1 MPATGL
7 RVEFNHPCK
16 KLIVRRK
23 SAIPHYYLPF
33 IFTKMAESIQH
44 TEQISVVPE
53 QPVAESNT
61 ASNTSSNRRRTSDPI
76 PSDPS
81 ALTTNHDATN
91 TTKRQNLTSDGE
103 NDRPTSNISSKIS
116 KGEKRQR
123 RQARQL
129 TKKQKKAARNSR
141 ITIKATEWSYLK
153 LEIILIPSS
162 AGFALPETLDLIT
175 LYTLLQS
182 ALKRYLGI
190 IGSSLH
196 FDILHVDN
204 LTVFL
209 RVPST
214 DFSPFWAAM
223 SGYYVDA
230 NATSGFKIVDGCSKV
245 GITIAKTSKFL
256 NGVTGP
262 PRKWVPPTAPIAE

>member
-1 MPATGL
+1 
-7 RVEFNHPCK
+7 
-16 KLIVRRK
+16 
-23 SAIPHYYLPF
+23 
-33 IFTKMAESIQH
+33 MADLIQH
-44 TEQISVVPE
+44 TEQISVVAE
-53 QPVAESNT
+53 QSIVESNT
-61 ASNTSSNRRRTSDPI
+61 ASNTSSKRRRTSDPT
-76 PSDPS
+76 PFDSS
-81 ALTTNHDATN
+81 TTRDAIK
-91 TTKRQNLTSDGE
+91 TTKRPKLTSDGE

-116 KGEKRQR
+116 KREKRER

-129 TKKQKKAARNSR
+129 ANKHKKAARNSR

-153 LEIILIPSS
+153 LEMYVIPSS
-162 AGFALPETLDLIT
+162 AVVALPETIDLIT
-175 LYTLLQS
+175 FYTILQS

-204 LTVFL
+204 LTAFV
-209 RVPST
+209 RVPSS

-262 PRKWVPPTAPIAE
+262 ARKWVPPTAPIAE

>member
-1 MPATGL
+1 
-7 RVEFNHPCK
+7 
-16 KLIVRRK
+16 
-23 SAIPHYYLPF
+23 
-33 IFTKMAESIQH
+33 MADLIQH
-44 TEQISVVPE
+44 TEQISAVAE
-53 QPVAESNT
+53 QSIVESNT
-61 ASNTSSNRRRTSDPI
+61 ASNTSSKRRRTSDPT
-76 PSDPS
+76 PFDSS
-81 ALTTNHDATN
+81 TTHDAIN
-91 TTKRQNLTSDGE
+91 TTKRPKLTSDGE

-116 KGEKRQR
+116 KREKRER

-129 TKKQKKAARNSR
+129 ANKHKKAARNSR
-141 ITIKATEWSYLK
+141 ITIKVTEWSYLK
-153 LEIILIPSS
+153 LEMYAINTYLLKYYCRNANVTYGILIPSS
-162 AGFALPETLDLIT
+162 AVVALPETIDLIT
-175 LYTLLQS
+175 FYTILQS

-204 LTVFL
+204 LTAFV
-209 RVPST
+209 RVPSS

-262 PRKWVPPTAPIAE
+262 ARKWVPPTAPIAE

>member
-1 MPATGL
+1 MAD
-7 RVEFNHPCK
+7 
-16 KLIVRRK
+16 LIR
-23 SAIPHYYLPF
+23 
-33 IFTKMAESIQH
+33 H
-44 TEQISVVPE
+44 TEEISVVPE
-53 QPVAESNT
+53 QSIVESNT
-61 ASNTSSNRRRTSDPI
+61 ASNTSSKRRRTSDPI
-76 PSDPS
+76 PIDSS
-81 ALTTNHDATN
+81 TTHDAIN
-91 TTKRQNLTSDGE
+91 TTKRPKLTSDGE

-116 KGEKRQR
+116 KREKRAR

-129 TKKQKKAARNSR
+129 ANKHKKAARNSR

-153 LEIILIPSS
+153 LEITLIPSS
-162 AGFALPETLDLIT
+162 PAVALPETIDLIT

-182 ALKRYLGI
+182 ALKRYLGT

-204 LTVFL
+204 LTAFL
-209 RVPST
+209 RVPSS

-230 NATSGFKIVDGCSKV
+230 NATSGFKIVEGCSKV
-245 GITIAKTSKFL
+245 GITIAQTSKFL

-262 PRKWVPPTAPIAE
+262 PRKWVPPTAPRSSRQVRIR

>member
-1 MPATGL
+1 
-7 RVEFNHPCK
+7 
-16 KLIVRRK
+16 
-23 SAIPHYYLPF
+23 
-33 IFTKMAESIQH
+33 MADSIQH

-53 QPVAESNT
+53 QSIVESNT
-61 ASNTSSNRRRTSDPI
+61 ASNASSKRRRTSDPI
-76 PSDPS
+76 LSDSS
-81 ALTTNHDATN
+81 ALTITHYAIN
-91 TTKRQNLTSDGE
+91 TTKRPKLTSDGK
-103 NDRPTSNISSKIS
+103 NDRQTSNISSKIS
-116 KGEKRQR
+116 KREKRER
-123 RQARQL
+123 RQAKQL
-129 TKKQKKAARNSR
+129 MKKQRKAARNSR
-141 ITIKATEWSYLK
+141 ITIKSTEWSYLK
-153 LEIILIPSS
+153 LEMYVIPSS
-162 AGFALPETLDLIT
+162 AVVTLPETIDLIT

-209 RVPST
+209 RVPSS

-230 NATSGFKIVDGCSKV
+230 NATSGFKIVDGCSRV
-245 GITIAKTSKFL
+245 GITVAKTSKFL

-262 PRKWVPPTAPIAE
+262 PRKWMPPTAPIAE

>member
-1 MPATGL
+1 
-7 RVEFNHPCK
+7 
-16 KLIVRRK
+16 
-23 SAIPHYYLPF
+23 
-33 IFTKMAESIQH
+33 MADSIQH

-53 QPVAESNT
+53 QSIVESNT
-61 ASNTSSNRRRTSDPI
+61 ASNASSKRRRTSDPI
-76 PSDPS
+76 LSDSS
-81 ALTTNHDATN
+81 ALTITHYAIN
-91 TTKRQNLTSDGE
+91 TTKRPKLTSDGK
-103 NDRPTSNISSKIS
+103 NDRQTSNISSKIS
-116 KGEKRQR
+116 KREKRER
-123 RQARQL
+123 RQAKQL
-129 TKKQKKAARNSR
+129 MKKQRKAARNSR
-141 ITIKATEWSYLK
+141 ITIKSTEWSYLK
-153 LEIILIPSS
+153 LEINCRNANVTYGTLIPSS
-162 AGFALPETLDLIT
+162 AVVTLPETIDLIT

-209 RVPST
+209 RVPSS

-230 NATSGFKIVDGCSKV
+230 NATSGFKIVDGCSRV
-245 GITIAKTSKFL
+245 GITVAKTSKFL

-262 PRKWVPPTAPIAE
+262 PRKWMPPTAPIAE